1 MQFYI
6 FFIFYFFAGEYGR
19 ATLQRTAGSNQSS
32 TASVL
37 PPSVTGSTLAVLS
50 HTRPLLKTWTP
61 SSTAS
66 SSAGH
71 HHSAMSSQT
80 QTLPQFSL
88 ALSSAGGAYTES
100 SLPSVSSISAGLS
113 PEVLNTQA
121 RNVDSVLS
129 HRFVGQSHVR
139 STCDVAIDQGKPGSR
154 EMFANRNYS
163 YISNASS
170 LEGTNMD
177 SKDSDLP
184 FPEPKKRLFDFDFE
198 SEDEFGCGSPSKT
211 TKIL

>member
-1 MQFYI
+1 M
-6 FFIFYFFAGEYGR
+6 
-19 ATLQRTAGSNQSS
+19 
-32 TASVL
+32 
-37 PPSVTGSTLAVLS
+37 
-50 HTRPLLKTWTP
+50 
-61 SSTAS
+61 
-66 SSAGH
+66 
-71 HHSAMSSQT
+71 
-80 QTLPQFSL
+80 
-88 ALSSAGGAYTES
+88 
-100 SLPSVSSISAGLS
+100 
-113 PEVLNTQA
+113 QA

-129 HRFVGQSHVR
+129 HHFVGQSDVG
-139 STCDVAIDQGKPGSR
+139 STCDVAIDQGKPCSR
-154 EMFANRNYS
+154 EKFANRNYS